1 MARPCSARRPPST
14 PNWTATSPRRHPHG
28 SGHGSRR
35 GRFQCAQRSIIL
47 RNMKKN
53 TLVNHPPAVPLA
65 ADNRPLVAP
74 IYQSVKFSFDDTGET
89 LRYLRGE
96 REGFFYSRTS
106 NPTLT
111 QLQLLLA
118 QLQGRDGC
126 LLTGS
131 GVATIAAS
139 LLSLCKQGDHILAF
153 VESYGPTR
161 YIVQHL
167 LAKFGVTHSLISIE
181 DLPGIERVLRD
192 VPTRL
197 VIFESHTNPVTK
209 IADIEHLTAH
219 ARRAGALTVLDNTF
233 AGFHNH
239 GAYDIDIFLHSL
251 TKYASGHGDVMGGA
265 IIARAELLAG
275 MRKDIVSMGATLD
288 PHAAFLIQRG
298 MRTYF
303 LRYERQCAGA
313 ILVAEFLKQHPR
325 VKRVHYPG
333 LKSHPQHELARK
345 QMKDF
350 GTIVTIELEG
360 GFAEAAR
367 FAESLQLFSI
377 AASVGSTESLVMPPQ
392 LLQGGDFTP
401 AQRASSLVGKGTVR
415 LSIGL
420 EDEGDLQADLAQALG
435 QAFV

>member
-1 MARPCSARRPPST
+1 
-14 PNWTATSPRRHPHG
+14 
-28 SGHGSRR
+28 
-35 GRFQCAQRSIIL
+35 
-47 RNMKKN
+47 MKNN
-53 TLVNHPPAVPLA
+53 TLVNHPPAVPVP

-96 REGFFYSRTS
+96 RAGFFYSRTS
-106 NPTLT
+106 NPTLK

-118 QLQGRDGC
+118 QLQGREDC

-167 LAKFGVTHSLISIE
+167 MAKFGVAHTLLSIE
-181 DLPGIERVLRD
+181 DLDGIQRVLSRT
-192 VPTRL
+192 PTRL
-197 VIFESHTNPVTK
+197 VVFESPTNPVTK
-209 IADIEHLTAH
+209 IADIEHLTTH

-265 IIARAELLAG
+265 IIARGELIDE
-275 MRKDIVSMGATLD
+275 MRKDVVSIGPTLD

-303 LRYERQCAGA
+303 LRYERQCSNALA
-313 ILVAEFLKQHPR
+313 SSQFLQSHPR
-325 VKRVHYPG
+325 VKKVHYPG
-333 LKSHPQHELARK
+333 LDSHPQHLLAQR
-345 QMKDF
+345 QMSDF
-350 GTIVTIELEG
+350 GAVVTIELDG
-360 GFAEAAR
+360 GFEQGAR
-367 FAESLQLFSI
+367 FAEALQLFSMS
-377 AASVGSTESLVMPPQ
+377 ASVGSAESLVMPPQ
-392 LLQGGDFTP
+392 LLAGHEYT
-401 AQRASSLVGKGTVR
+401 AEQRAASLITRGTVR

-420 EDEGDLQADLAQALG
+420 EDADDLVEDLRQALDR
-435 QAFV
+435 AFS

>member
-1 MARPCSARRPPST
+1 
-14 PNWTATSPRRHPHG
+14 
-28 SGHGSRR
+28 
-35 GRFQCAQRSIIL
+35 
-47 RNMKKN
+47 MKN
-53 TLVNHPPAVPLA
+53 TTLVNHPPAVAVP

-74 IYQSVKFSFDDTGET
+74 IHQSVKFSFDDTNET
-89 LRYLRGE
+89 LRYQRGE
-96 REGFFYSRTS
+96 REGFFYSRNS
-106 NPTLT
+106 NPTLM
-111 QLQLLLA
+111 QLQRLLSE
-118 QLQGRDGC
+118 LQGRDDC

-139 LLSLCKQGDHILAF
+139 LLALCRAGDHVLLF

-167 LAKFGVTHSLISIE
+167 LAKFAVTHTMLSIE
-181 DLPGIERVLRD
+181 DLAGIEKLLQEK
-192 VPTRL
+192 PTRL
-197 VIFESHTNPVTK
+197 VIFESPTNPVTK
-209 IADIEHLTAH
+209 IADIEHLTRH
-219 ARRAGALTVLDNTF
+219 ARAAGCLTVLDNTF

-265 IIARAELLAG
+265 IIARRELIST
-275 MRKDIVSMGATLD
+275 MRKDVGPMGPALD

-303 LRYERQCAGA
+303 LRYERQCANA
-313 ILVAEFLKQHPR
+313 LIIAEFLKQHPR

-333 LKSHPQHELARK
+333 LASHPQHALARK

-350 GTIVTIELEG
+350 GTVVSIELDG
-360 GFAEAAR
+360 GFKEAGR
-367 FAESLQLFSI
+367 FAECLELFSI

-392 LLQGGDFTP
+392 LLHGGEYT
-401 AQRASSLVGKGTVR
+401 AEQRAQSLVGKGTLR

-420 EDEGDLQADLAQALG
+420 EDADDLKDDLSQGL
-435 QAFV
+435 QRAFV

>member
-1 MARPCSARRPPST
+1 
-14 PNWTATSPRRHPHG
+14 
-28 SGHGSRR
+28 
-35 GRFQCAQRSIIL
+35 
-47 RNMKKN
+47 MKN
-53 TLVNHPPAVPLA
+53 DTLVNHPPAVPMSS
-65 ADNRPLVAP
+65 DNRPLVAP

-96 REGFFYSRTS
+96 RTGFFYSRTS
-106 NPTLT
+106 NPTLK

-118 QLQGRDGC
+118 QLQGRDDC

-131 GVATIAAS
+131 GVSTIAAS

-167 LAKFGVTHSLISIE
+167 LAKFGVAHTLLSIE
-181 DLPGIERVLRD
+181 DLEGIERVLSHT
-192 VPTRL
+192 PTRL
-197 VIFESHTNPVTK
+197 VVFESPTNPVTK

-239 GAYDIDIFLHSL
+239 GAYEVDIFLHSL

-265 IIARAELLAG
+265 IIARSELINR
-275 MRKDIVSMGATLD
+275 MRKDIVSMGPTLD

-303 LRYERQCAGA
+303 LRYERQCSNALAVGT
-313 ILVAEFLKQHPR
+313 FLKDHPR
-325 VKRVHYPG
+325 VRKIFYPG
-333 LKSHPQHELARK
+333 LDGHPQHLLARR
-345 QMKDF
+345 QMRDF
-350 GTIVTIELEG
+350 GTVVTFELDG
-360 GFAEAAR
+360 GFEQGAR
-367 FAESLQLFSI
+367 FAEALQLFSMS
-377 AASVGSTESLVMPPQ
+377 ASVGSAESLVMPPQ
-392 LLQGGDFTP
+392 LLASPEYTP
-401 AQRASSLVGKGTVR
+401 EQRAASLITRGTVR

-420 EDEGDLQADLAQALG
+420 EDAGDLIEDLG
-435 QAFV
+435 QALERAFA

>member
-1 MARPCSARRPPST
+1 
-14 PNWTATSPRRHPHG
+14 
-28 SGHGSRR
+28 
-35 GRFQCAQRSIIL
+35 
-47 RNMKKN
+47 MKN
-53 TLVNHPPAVPLA
+53 DTLVNHPPDVPMA
-65 ADNRPLVAP
+65 SDNRPLVAP

-96 REGFFYSRTS
+96 RTGFFYSRTS
-106 NPTLT
+106 NPTLK

-118 QLQGRDGC
+118 QLQGRDDC

-167 LAKFGVTHSLISIE
+167 LAKFGVAHTLLSIE
-181 DLPGIERVLRD
+181 DLEGIERVLSRT
-192 VPTRL
+192 PTRL
-197 VIFESHTNPVTK
+197 VVFESPTNPVTK

-265 IIARAELLAG
+265 IIARSELITQ
-275 MRKDIVSMGATLD
+275 MRKDIVSMGPTLD

-303 LRYERQCAGA
+303 LRYERQCSNALA
-313 ILVAEFLKQHPR
+313 VSTFLKDHSR
-325 VKRVHYPG
+325 VRKVFYPG
-333 LKSHPQHELARK
+333 LDGHPQHLLARR
-345 QMKDF
+345 QMRDF
-350 GTIVTIELEG
+350 GTVVTIELDG
-360 GFAEAAR
+360 GLEQGAR
-367 FAESLQLFSI
+367 FAEALQLFSMS
-377 AASVGSTESLVMPPQ
+377 ASVGSAESLVMPPQ
-392 LLQGGDFTP
+392 LLVSPEYTP
-401 AQRASSLVGKGTVR
+401 EQRAASLITRGTVR

-420 EDEGDLQADLAQALG
+420 EDAGDLIEDLG
-435 QAFV
+435 QALNSAFV

>member
-1 MARPCSARRPPST
+1 ME
-14 PNWTATSPRRHPHG
+14 
-28 SGHGSRR
+28 
-35 GRFQCAQRSIIL
+35 
-47 RNMKKN
+47 KN
-53 TLVNHPPAVPLA
+53 TLVNHPPDVPLP

-74 IYQSVKFSFDDTGET
+74 IYQSVKFSFDDTEET
-89 LRYLRGE
+89 LRYLRGQ
-96 REGFFYSRTS
+96 REGFFYSRS
-106 NPTLT
+106 ANPTLK

-118 QLQGRDGC
+118 RLQGRDDC

-139 LLSLCKQGDHILAF
+139 LLSVCKQGDHILAF

-167 LAKFGVTHSLISIE
+167 LAKFGVAHTLLSIG
-181 DLPGIERVLRD
+181 DLPGIERVLRE

-197 VIFESHTNPVTK
+197 VVFESPTNPVTK

-265 IIARAELLAG
+265 IIARGELIAG
-275 MRKDIVSMGATLD
+275 MRKDIGAMGPTLD

-303 LRYERQCAGA
+303 LRYERQCANA
-313 ILVAEFLKQHPR
+313 LAASQFLESHPR

-333 LKSHPQHELARK
+333 LGSHPQHQLARR
-345 QMKDF
+345 QMSDF
-350 GTIVTIELEG
+350 GTVVTIELDG
-360 GFAEAAR
+360 GFEQGARLAEA
-367 FAESLQLFSI
+367 LQFFSI
-377 AASVGSTESLVMPPQ
+377 SASVGSTESLVMPPQ
-392 LLQGGDFTP
+392 LLASHEYT
-401 AQRASSLVGKGTVR
+401 AEQRAASLVTPGTVR

-420 EDEGDLQADLAQALG
+420 EDATDLIQDLG
-435 QAFV
+435 QALDKAFL

>member
-1 MARPCSARRPPST
+1 
-14 PNWTATSPRRHPHG
+14 
-28 SGHGSRR
+28 
-35 GRFQCAQRSIIL
+35 
-47 RNMKKN
+47 MKKN
-53 TLVNHPPAVPLA
+53 TLVNHPPAVPVA
-65 ADNRPLVAP
+65 PDNRPLVAP

-89 LRYLRGE
+89 MRYLRGD

-106 NPTLT
+106 NPTLK

-118 QLQGRDGC
+118 QLQGREDC
-126 LLTGS
+126 LLTAS

-167 LAKFGVTHSLISIE
+167 LAKYGVAHTLLSIE
-181 DLPGIERVLRD
+181 DLAGIERVLRD
-192 VPTRL
+192 KATRL
-197 VIFESHTNPVTK
+197 VMFESPTNPLTK
-209 IADIEHLTAH
+209 IADIEHLTTH

-239 GAYDIDIFLHSL
+239 GGYDIDIFLHSL

-265 IIARAELLAG
+265 IIARGELIAA
-275 MRKDIVSMGATLD
+275 MRKDIVSMGPTLD

-303 LRYERQCAGA
+303 LRYERQCANA
-313 ILVAEFLKQHPR
+313 LAVSLFLIGHPG
-325 VKRVHYPG
+325 VKHVFYPG
-333 LKSHPQHELARK
+333 LDTHPQHSLARR
-345 QMKDF
+345 QMSDF
-350 GTIVTIELEG
+350 GTVVTFELNGGFEEG
-360 GFAEAAR
+360 GR

-377 AASVGSTESLVMPPQ
+377 SASVGSAESLVMPPQ
-392 LLQGGDFTP
+392 LLAGGEYTP
-401 AQRASSLVGKGTVR
+401 EQRGASRITRGSVR

-420 EDEGDLQADLAQALG
+420 EEVEDLIQDLG
-435 QAFV
+435 QALEKAFI

>member
-1 MARPCSARRPPST
+1 
-14 PNWTATSPRRHPHG
+14 
-28 SGHGSRR
+28 
-35 GRFQCAQRSIIL
+35 
-47 RNMKKN
+47 MKN
-53 TLVNHPPAVPLA
+53 TTLVNHPPTVAVPE
-65 ADNRPLVAP
+65 DNRPLVAP
-74 IYQSVKFSFDDTGET
+74 IYQSVKFSFDDTDQT
-89 LRYLRGE
+89 LRYQRGE

-111 QLQLLLA
+111 QLQRLLCE
-118 QLQGRDGC
+118 LQGRDEC

-139 LLSLCKQGDHILAF
+139 LLALCKTGDHVLLF

-167 LAKFGVTHSLISIE
+167 LAKFGVNHSMISIE
-181 DLPGIERVLRD
+181 DKPGIERVLNGT
-192 VPTRL
+192 PTRL
-197 VIFESHTNPVTK
+197 VIFESPTNPITK

-219 ARRAGALTVLDNTF
+219 ARAAGCLTVLDNTF

-239 GAYDIDIFLHSL
+239 GDYDIDIYLHSL

-265 IIARAELLAG
+265 IIARSELIAA
-275 MRKDIVSMGATLD
+275 MRKDIGPMGAALD

-303 LRYERQCAGA
+303 LRYERQCANA
-313 ILVAEFLKQHPR
+313 LSVSEFLLQHPR
-325 VKRVHYPG
+325 VSRVHYPG
-333 LKSHPQHELARK
+333 LPGHPQHGLARR

-350 GTIVTIELEG
+350 GTVVSFDLDG
-360 GFAEAAR
+360 GYSQGGR
-367 FAESLQLFSI
+367 FAESLKLFSI

-392 LLQGGDFTP
+392 LLHGGTYT
-401 AQRASSLVGKGTVR
+401 AEQRAQSLVGKGTVR

-420 EDEGDLQADLAQALG
+420 EDIGDLKDDLAQALG
-435 QAFV
+435 DAFE

>member
-1 MARPCSARRPPST
+1 
-14 PNWTATSPRRHPHG
+14 
-28 SGHGSRR
+28 
-35 GRFQCAQRSIIL
+35 
-47 RNMKKN
+47 MKN
-53 TLVNHPPAVPLA
+53 DTLVNHPPAVPVPP
-65 ADNRPLVAP
+65 DNRPLVAP

-89 LRYLRGE
+89 LRYLKGE
-96 REGFFYSRTS
+96 REGFFYSRSS
-106 NPTLT
+106 NPTLQ

-118 QLQGRDGC
+118 QLQGRDAC
-126 LLTGS
+126 LLTAS

-139 LLSLCKQGDHILAF
+139 LLSLCRQGDHILAF

-167 LAKFGVTHSLISIE
+167 LAKFGVGHTLLSIE
-181 DLPGIERVLRD
+181 DLAGIERVLRD
-192 VPTRL
+192 TPTRL
-197 VIFESHTNPVTK
+197 VVFESPTNPVTK

-265 IIARAELLAG
+265 IIARDGLIAE
-275 MRKDIVSMGATLD
+275 MRKDLNSMGPTLD

-303 LRYERQCAGA
+303 LRYERQCLNALASSRFLAG
-313 ILVAEFLKQHPR
+313 HPR

-333 LKSHPQHELARK
+333 LETHPQHLLARR

-350 GTIVTIELEG
+350 GTVVTFELDG
-360 GFAEAAR
+360 GFEQGAKFAEA
-367 FAESLQLFSI
+367 LQLFSMS
-377 AASVGSTESLVMPPQ
+377 ASVGSAESLVMPPQ
-392 LLQGGDFTP
+392 LLAGNEYT
-401 AQRASSLVGKGTVR
+401 AEQRAAALITRGTVR

-420 EDEGDLQADLAQALG
+420 EDAADLVEDLRQALDR
-435 QAFV
+435 AFI

>member
-1 MARPCSARRPPST
+1 ME
-14 PNWTATSPRRHPHG
+14 
-28 SGHGSRR
+28 
-35 GRFQCAQRSIIL
+35 
-47 RNMKKN
+47 KN
-53 TLVNHPPAVPLA
+53 TLVNHPTDVPLP

-74 IYQSVKFSFDDTGET
+74 IYQSVKFSFDDTEET
-89 LRYLRGE
+89 LRYLRGG
-96 REGFFYSRTS
+96 REGFYYSRS
-106 NPTLT
+106 ANPTLK

-118 QLQGRDGC
+118 QLQGRDDC

-167 LAKFGVTHSLISIE
+167 LAKFGVTHTLLSIE
-181 DLPGIERVLRD
+181 DLPGIERVLRE

-197 VIFESHTNPVTK
+197 VVFESPTNPVTK
-209 IADIEHLTAH
+209 IADIEHLTGH
-219 ARRAGALTVLDNTF
+219 AQRAGALTVLDNTF

-265 IIARAELLAG
+265 IIARGELIAG
-275 MRKDIVSMGATLD
+275 MRKDIGTMGPTLD

-303 LRYERQCAGA
+303 LRYERQCANA
-313 ILVAEFLKQHPR
+313 LAASLFLESHPR

-333 LKSHPQHELARK
+333 LGSHPQHPLARR
-345 QMKDF
+345 QMSDF
-350 GTIVTIELEG
+350 GTVVTLELDG
-360 GFAEAAR
+360 GFEEGAR
-367 FAESLQLFSI
+367 FAEALQYFSI
-377 AASVGSTESLVMPPQ
+377 SASVGSTESLVMPPQ
-392 LLQGGDFTP
+392 LLAGPEYT
-401 AQRASSLVGKGTVR
+401 AEQRAASLVTRGTVR

-420 EDEGDLQADLAQALG
+420 EDAADLIQDLG
-435 QAFV
+435 QALDKAFP

>member
-1 MARPCSARRPPST
+1 ME
-14 PNWTATSPRRHPHG
+14 
-28 SGHGSRR
+28 
-35 GRFQCAQRSIIL
+35 
-47 RNMKKN
+47 KN
-53 TLVNHPPAVPLA
+53 TLVNHPPDVPLP

-74 IYQSVKFSFDDTGET
+74 IYQSVKFSFDDTEET
-89 LRYLRGE
+89 LRYLRGQ
-96 REGFFYSRTS
+96 REGFYYSRSS
-106 NPTLT
+106 NPTLK

-118 QLQGRDGC
+118 RLQGRDDC
-126 LLTGS
+126 LLTAS

-167 LAKFGVTHSLISIE
+167 LAKFGVAHTLLSIE
-181 DLPGIERVLRD
+181 DLPGIERVLRE

-197 VIFESHTNPVTK
+197 VVFESPTNPVTK

-265 IIARAELLAG
+265 IIARGELIAA
-275 MRKDIVSMGATLD
+275 MRKDIGTMGPTLD

-303 LRYERQCAGA
+303 LRYERQCANA
-313 ILVAEFLKQHPR
+313 LAASQFLENHPR

-333 LKSHPQHELARK
+333 LGSHPQHQLARR
-345 QMKDF
+345 QMSDF
-350 GTIVTIELEG
+350 GTVVTMELDG
-360 GFAEAAR
+360 GFEQGAR
-367 FAESLQLFSI
+367 FAEALQFFSI
-377 AASVGSTESLVMPPQ
+377 SASVGSTESLVMPPQ
-392 LLQGGDFTP
+392 LLASHEYT
-401 AQRASSLVGKGTVR
+401 AEQRAVSLVTPGTVR

-420 EDEGDLQADLAQALG
+420 EDATDLIQDLSQALDK
-435 QAFV
+435 AFL

>member
-1 MARPCSARRPPST
+1 
-14 PNWTATSPRRHPHG
+14 
-28 SGHGSRR
+28 
-35 GRFQCAQRSIIL
+35 
-47 RNMKKN
+47 MKN
-53 TLVNHPPAVPLA
+53 DTLVNHPPAVPMSS
-65 ADNRPLVAP
+65 DNRPLVAP

-96 REGFFYSRTS
+96 RAGFFYSRTS
-106 NPTLT
+106 NPTLK

-118 QLQGRDGC
+118 QLQGRDDC

-167 LAKFGVTHSLISIE
+167 LAKFGVTHTFLSIE
-181 DLPGIERVLRD
+181 DLEGIERVLSHT
-192 VPTRL
+192 PTRL
-197 VIFESHTNPVTK
+197 VVFESPTNPVTK

-265 IIARAELLAG
+265 IIARSELITQ
-275 MRKDIVSMGATLD
+275 MRKDIVSMGPTLD

-303 LRYERQCAGA
+303 LRYERQCSNALA
-313 ILVAEFLKQHPR
+313 VSTFLKDHPR
-325 VKRVHYPG
+325 VRKIFYPG
-333 LKSHPQHELARK
+333 LDGHPQHLLARR
-345 QMKDF
+345 QMSDF
-350 GTIVTIELEG
+350 GTVVTIELDG
-360 GFAEAAR
+360 GFEQGAR
-367 FAESLQLFSI
+367 FAEALQLFSMS
-377 AASVGSTESLVMPPQ
+377 ASVGSAESLVMPPQ
-392 LLQGGDFTP
+392 LLVSPEYTP
-401 AQRASSLVGKGTVR
+401 EQRAASLITRGTVR

-420 EDEGDLQADLAQALG
+420 EDAGDLIEDLG
-435 QAFV
+435 QALDRAFVSNTGQ